1 MLAGMQLDV
10 FTPLKDGPL
19 TCAEIADVIGVRSD
33 KLGPLL
39 YALVNADLLTI
50 AQDRFSNTP
59 ESDEFLVRGRPRY
72 YGGRHELLSQQW
84 HCAMQTAG
92 SIRDGKPRM
101 KLDFADPTDGKA
113 GVHLPWHNARGLC
126 LLASRWHHG
135 WLPRVRHI
143 WRILV
148 AVPAALRS
156 VPGLRATIIDLP
168 NAVSAAESF
177 IAEAGL
183 GDRVSMLAGDV
194 VTAPPA
200 LHFDA
205 AVVKSV
211 VQVLSRDNANAL
223 LRHVGQA
230 MAPGGHIFIVGQM
243 LDDSRTSPAAN
254 VGFNLV
260 LLNVY
265 GDGEAFTEG
274 EHRMWLTDAGFGH
287 IVIEA
292 GTMPGGGASLIAA
305 RKLPIP

>member
-1 MLAGMQLDV
+1 MHPTAPVTVDRHIEGIYRPLAMLAGMQLEV

-19 TCAEIADVIGVRSD
+19 TCAEIAAAIGVRSD

-39 YALVNADLLTI
+39 YALVSADLLTV
-50 AQDRFSNTP
+50 AQDRFANTP

-84 HCAMQTAG
+84 HWAMQTAG

-101 KLDFADPTDGKA
+101 KLDFADQPMEK
-113 GVHLPWHNARGLC
+113 
-126 LLASRWHHG
+126 LASIYRG
-135 WLPRVRHI
+135 MYAGSLPVGIALAPRLAAAGATHLADI
-143 WRILV
+143 GGGSGGV
-148 AVPAALRS
+148 AIGACLN

-168 NAVSAAESF
+168 NVVSAAEPF

-211 VQVLSRDNANAL
+211 IQVLSRDNANAL

-230 MAPGGHIFIVGQM
+230 IAPGGHIFIVGQM
-243 LDDSRTSPAAN
+243 LDDSTNFSGSERGVQSGVAER
-254 VGFNLV
+254 L
-260 LLNVY
+260 
-265 GDGEAFTEG
+265 
-274 EHRMWLTDAGFGH
+274 
-287 IVIEA
+287 
-292 GTMPGGGASLIAA
+292 
-305 RKLPIP
+305 